1 MVVISI
7 KSLVI
12 PSHDHIVPFSFLLA
26 YICHLTVY
34 INCKI
39 LLAFSSSRSCSSS
52 RYYTKSFNTCT
63 AHVII
68 WLNFFSWICSC
79 HPPLSDICCLLC
91 TVLPPHPLW
100 MYLLLVLFDICTIT
114 SAPALFGHNLILY
127 NMSRTHLIGIYHWS
141 LLLHA
146 RCTNTSVVVCHF
158 FNVLLW
164 EYYFPPHHPHPTFA
178 GHVVKQSRVSHLA

>member
-1 MVVISI
+1 MHKIIFERMIKEVSRCSVLMYFYTDGCDLSQKFGYFQLWPYVIALCYI
-7 KSLVI
+7 I
-12 PSHDHIVPFSFLLA
+12 YIIVLFSFLLA

-39 LLAFSSSRSCSSS
+39 LLAFSSSSSCSSS

-68 WLNFFSWICSC
+68 WLNFFSWICFC

-114 SAPALFGHNLILY
+114 SPPALFGHNLILY
-127 NMSRTHLIGIYHWS
+127 NMSTHS
-141 LLLHA
+141 L
-146 RCTNTSVVVCHF
+146 
-158 FNVLLW
+158 
-164 EYYFPPHHPHPTFA
+164 
-178 GHVVKQSRVSHLA
+178 